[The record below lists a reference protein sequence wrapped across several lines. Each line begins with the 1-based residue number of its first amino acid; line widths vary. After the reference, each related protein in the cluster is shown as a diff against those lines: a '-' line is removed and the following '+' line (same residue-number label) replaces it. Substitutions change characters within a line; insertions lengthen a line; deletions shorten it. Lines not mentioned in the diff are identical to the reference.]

1 MLLSICNILSNIRN
15 SPSARAFLELATLP
29 IVPKKPATKGKNS
42 TYTLTGWALDK
53 NDAIQET
60 LSIILQDLPRLYAD
74 GMEINCSDGKKR
86 IGHPILAGWIADYK
100 EYSNIFQ
107 VKNNSCVNCEIPQST
122 MGDNVFGP
130 RRDYALYKEKYQ
142 EWRRLKTKLDT
153 RGTSREAQRP
163 VREDAKVIQRWF
175 MDRRALLADR
185 LISDLPGMD
194 HAAVWKPDL
203 LHTLYAGMGKYLFL
217 WIEGFLKDNQ
227 RLHAFNE
234 RWLMIPRYNDLTAP
248 IKSHYQLT
256 QRTGKEW
263 RYGLRVLIP
272 VLASALASPPDAAA
286 SQLFNKVLQCT
297 RYLVDFILL
306 CHYRVHT
313 DESIALLKH
322 YLDRFHELKSVFNPW
337 RAGAAVSAA
346 ISAAEDELRN
356 AGETL
361 TDEAR
366 KAFID
371 NNVGFHFPKMHLM
384 MYFAITVIQFGHLHN
399 WSTEIVETLL
409 HPFKVAYR
417 LSSKNDATRQVLGT
431 ALPPLYS
438 ISLLFIT
445 FGTWNRVNA
454 HTTPFFSLF
463 FFIPISYC
471 FLAVIAS
478 SRLNAGS

>member
-1 MLLSICNILSNIRN
+1 MIPLILGSDETIFSVLGGDKKGWPLLLSICNILSNIRN
-15 SPSARAFLELATLP
+15 APSARAFLELATLP
-29 IVPKKPATKGKNS
+29 IVPKKPVTKGKNS

-60 LSIILQDLPRLYAD
+60 LAIILGDLPKLYAD

-122 MGDNVFGP
+122 MGDNVSGP
-130 RRDYALYKEKYQ
+130 PRDYALYKQKYL
-142 EWRRLKTKLDT
+142 EWRALKSTLDT
-153 RGTSREAQRP
+153 MAPSLPARRP
-163 VREDAKVIQRWF
+163 IKASADVIAEWF
-175 MDRRALLADR
+175 KTRRALVADR

-194 HAAVWKPDL
+194 HAAVWKPDM

-227 RLHAFNE
+227 RLHVFNE

-248 IKSHYQLT
+248 TKSHYQLT

-263 RYGLRVLIP
+263 RYGLRVLLP
-272 VLASALASPPDAAA
+272 VLASALASPPTPAATE
-286 SQLFNKVLQCT
+286 LFKKVLQCS

-313 DESIALLKH
+313 DESIALLGH
-322 YLDRFHELKSVFNPW
+322 YLNRFHELKSVFNPW

-346 ISAAEDELRN
+346 ISAAEDELRTV
-356 AGETL
+356 GETL
-361 TDEAR
+361 SDEAR
-366 KAFID
+366 KAFIND
-371 NNVGFHFPKMHLM
+371 NVGFHFPKMHLM
-384 MYFAITVIQFGHLHN
+384 MYFAIIIQRFGHLHN

-409 HPFKVAYR
+409 QAFKMAYR
-417 LSSKNDATRQVLGT
+417 LSSKNDATRQVLGME
-431 ALPPLYS
+431 LPPYTPC
-438 ISLLFIT
+438 SLT
-445 FGTWNRVNA
+445 A
-454 HTTPFFSLF
+454 TTR
-463 FFIPISYC
+463 
-471 FLAVIAS
+471 
-478 SRLNAGS
+478 SRLNADS